1 MKIKWDAKLKFNVTT
16 TQFLRERN
24 LEQGGRVQQYIDSAV
39 LRLMEPYVPFRTGAL
54 TRSGQTLTQIGSGV
68 IRYRPVSTGSRTN
81 KSYAAR
87 LYYHPE
93 FNFNRAFHAQAGAYW
108 FDRMVKAKKDEILKG
123 ASAIARA
130 KPDR

>member
-1 MKIKWDAKLKFNVTT
+1 MKIRWDAKLNFTVNEAKF
-16 TQFLRERN
+16 LKERN
-24 LEQGGRVQQYIDSAV
+24 LELGGRVQQYIDSAC
-39 LRLMEPYVPFRTGAL
+39 LRFMEPYVPFRTGAL

-68 IRYRPVSTGSRTN
+68 IRYRPVSPGSKKN

-108 FDRMVKAKKDEILKG
+108 FDRMIKAKKEEILKG
-123 ASAIARA
+123 ACEIAGA
-130 KPDR
+130 KPSS

>member
-1 MKIKWDAKLKFNVTT
+1 MKIKWDAQLKFNVTE
-16 TQFLRERN
+16 TQFLKERN
-24 LEQGGRVQQYIDSAV
+24 LELGGRVQQYIDSAC

-54 TRSGQTLTQIGSGV
+54 TRSGQTLSQIGSGV
-68 IRYRPVSTGSRTN
+68 IRYRPVAPGSTTN

-108 FDRMVKAKKDEILKG
+108 FDRMVQAKKDEILKG
-123 ASAIARA
+123 ACAIARA
-130 KPDR
+130 KPGS